1 VNPKSWTGGGQEKS
15 WSQTRKQKVGDQEDQ
30 RWLVAKRPREAGFK
44 ARVALEA
51 LKERETV
58 GELAKRFEVHAT
70 QVHDW
75 KRRLQE
81 QAAAVF
87 EKDGAKPVE
96 TADPAELYE
105 QIGRLKMEL
114 EWLKKKLPSSVPDKR
129 RWIEDHD
136 CELSVARQYLLLDLP
151 RSVVVKQRNGG

>member
-1 VNPKSWTGGGQEKS
+1 MARR
-15 WSQTRKQKVGDQEDQ
+15 RK
-30 RWLVAKRPREAGFK
+30 PREAGFK

-58 GELAKRFEVHAT
+58 AELAKRF
-70 QVHDW
+70 QVHPTQIHEW

-87 EKDGAKPVE
+87 EKDAAKPVE
-96 TADPAELYE
+96 TVDPAELYE

-114 EWLKKKLPSSVPDKR
+114 EWLKKKAAQFSD
-129 RWIEDHD
+129 
-136 CELSVARQYLLLDLP
+136 
-151 RSVVVKQRNGG
+151 